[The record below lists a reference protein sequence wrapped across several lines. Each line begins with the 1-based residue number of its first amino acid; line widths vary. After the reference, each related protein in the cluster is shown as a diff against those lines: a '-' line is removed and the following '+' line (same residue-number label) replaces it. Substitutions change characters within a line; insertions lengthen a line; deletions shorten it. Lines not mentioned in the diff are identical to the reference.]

1 MTYNLHPII
10 VHFPIA
16 LLFFYSFIKILPVQ
30 RWFRKISWKSIERFL
45 LFIGTLGIF
54 IAKASGETAE
64 HITRPNHELVHMH
77 EFFANAVT
85 VFYVALVIIEFL
97 PTVNFFLKK
106 KKLIPVTIIQK
117 LNSIS
122 LKIKNKWLVIILSVL
137 GLLALFITGL
147 LGGVMTHG
155 PTADP
160 IAPLVLRILGL

>member
-30 RWFRKISWKSIERFL
+30 RWFQKTSWKSIERFL
-45 LFIGTLGIF
+45 LLIGTLGIF

-64 HITRPNHELVHMH
+64 HITQPNHELVHMH
-77 EFFANAVT
+77 EFFANTVT

-106 KKLIPVTIIQK
+106 KKLIPVTVIQK
-117 LNSIS
+117 LDSIS
-122 LKIKNKWLVIILSVL
+122 LKIKNKWLVIILSIL

-160 IAPLVLRILGL
+160 IAPFVLNILGL